1 MQYSKYITVIK
12 VEFTDEIDMPVA
24 IFRWPSLH
32 LQGQV
37 FLDSTHIC

>member
-12 VEFTDEIDMPVA
+12 FELIDEIDMLMA
-24 IFRWPSLH
+24 IFRWPSFH